1 MKTLPSKNNSEA
13 ENSRIKLVQKEFGG
27 PAKKPFSELAPRNT
41 CNKMLTLSNH
51 KLTFIDSVNPN
62 WVIMTVDLS
71 KNELKEFPTVLS
83 ELASLNNLNLNENLI
98 SAVSF
103 QDLLQFKNLQQLEM
117 ANNNMKMFMND
128 FDELTPLQMNQI
140 YHQDIEVP
148 TLVIM
153 IVKSILHSLAD
164 TVLCL

>member
-1 MKTLPSKNNSEA
+1 
-13 ENSRIKLVQKEFGG
+13 
-27 PAKKPFSELAPRNT
+27 
-41 CNKMLTLSNH
+41 
-51 KLTFIDSVNPN
+51 
-62 WVIMTVDLS
+62 MTVDLS